1 MVFDRGGYSPKLF
14 EQIVAAGFDF
24 LTYRKGRFPRVARKH
39 FRVHQAVL
47 DGRRVSYLLAD
58 QEVRLLRGRLRL
70 RQITRLAED
79 GHQTPILTSRW
90 DLPPVTVAWRMF
102 ERWRQEN
109 FFKAPAGGIRPGCAG
124 RVRRGA
130 RRS

>member
-1 MVFDRGGYSPKLF
+1 M
-14 EQIVAAGFDF
+14 AAGFDF

-90 DLPPVTVAWRMF
+90 DY
-102 ERWRQEN
+102 
-109 FFKAPAGGIRPGCAG
+109 
-124 RVRRGA
+124 RR
-130 RRS
+130 